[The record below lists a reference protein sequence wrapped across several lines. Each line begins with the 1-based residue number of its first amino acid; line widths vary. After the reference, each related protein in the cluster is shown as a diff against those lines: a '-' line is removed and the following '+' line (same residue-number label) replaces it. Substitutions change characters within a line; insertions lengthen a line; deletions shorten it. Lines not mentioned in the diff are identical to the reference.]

1 MLFPFVT
8 NIFRTFNSITA
19 SKIGV
24 CVLKAI
30 FMTEHAGIIMVT
42 LISNAQNGNH
52 IKCAFSTAEAFR

>member
-1 MLFPFVT
+1 MF
-8 NIFRTFNSITA
+8 ITFNSITA

-42 LISNAQNGNH
+42 LISDAQNGNH
-52 IKCAFSTAEAFR
+52 IICAFSTAEAFR